1 MYFIVE
7 YFILKKEDAI
17 GMKQEIRM
25 LNEEME
31 TMKKETLENKVNNNY
46 NNTI

>member
-1 MYFIVE
+1 
-7 YFILKKEDAI
+7 
-17 GMKQEIRM
+17 MKQEIRM